1 MFLYNKNA
9 LRHAAGGEACT
20 AGYFFNP
27 RRKGKMKLK
36 KFLAAGF
43 AAAMV
48 LAAPANA
55 LAASGVHLN
64 FGCYVYSTSFD
75 PAHYQNAAWQSMRWG
90 ITECLFKFNDDAS
103 VVPWLCD
110 TYEVSDD
117 HKTWTFH
124 IRDGVLFSNGDLCD
138 AQAVADSLN
147 RLFTVCDGIDYSST
161 PRQYID
167 MASIEAD
174 TDANTVTIVT
184 NTAYADLTGPLC
196 FPFYSIID
204 VDGDIT
210 DADHAGGYDT
220 AIIATGPYVLSSFDE
235 LSKSGELAANENYW
249 NGEVPYGSITMTFIE
264 DDSTKAMAL
273 QSGDIDLTE
282 NVTTISDLQNLSADD
297 SYCVSMKNSV
307 RTGFAYVNFDGILA
321 NDALRQAVFMAI
333 DGQTLCDVTVGGMYT
348 YGPGVLPSTLVYEDE
363 NLDNPWAYDAEAA
376 VRLLDDAGI
385 VDSDGNGI
393 RELEGQDIVLNFVTY
408 RNRCL
413 DTFAEA
419 IMSQLAVIGIGVNVN
434 STDSDT
440 NWMMMQSGEYDLLNQ
455 NWTTVGTGDP
465 TAFLLNWYGKG
476 GENFFSSENTNASN
490 YCHYDNE
497 EFNKLY
503 EQFTTSLDT
512 EERNDLVVR
521 MEQILI
527 NDCAVLVHG
536 YYNSTMISNASRV
549 AGAEI
554 PAFDYY
560 WLSTDIK
567 PAE

>member
-1 MFLYNKNA
+1 MKFTKA
-9 LRHAAGGEACT
+9 LAVG
-20 AGYFFNP
+20 
-27 RRKGKMKLK
+27 MS
-36 KFLAAGF
+36 
-43 AAAMV
+43 AAMV
-48 LAAPANA
+48 LCAAPVSA
-55 LAASGVHLN
+55 LAASDAHLN

-75 PAHYQNAAWQSMRWG
+75 PAHYQNAAWQGMRWG

-103 VVPWLCD
+103 VEPQLCD

-124 IRDGVLFSNGDLCD
+124 IRDGVLFSNGDPCD

-147 RLFTVCDGIDYSST
+147 RLFTVCAGEDYSST
-161 PRQYID
+161 PNQYID

-196 FPFYSIID
+196 FPFYSIIN
-204 VDGDIT
+204 VEGDTT
-210 DADHAGGYDT
+210 DADHPGGYDT
-220 AIIATGPYVLSSFDE
+220 SLIATGPYVLSSFDE
-235 LSKSGELAANENYW
+235 LSKSGELEANENYW

-282 NVTTISDLQNLSADD
+282 NVTTISDLENLSSDD
-297 SYCVSMKNSV
+297 SYYVSMKNGV
-307 RTGFAYVNFDGILA
+307 RTGFAYVNFDGVLG

-363 NLDNPWAYDAEAA
+363 NLDNPWAYDVDAA
-376 VRLLDDAGI
+376 TALLDEAGI

-393 RELEGQDIVLNFVTY
+393 RELDGQDVVLNFVTY
-408 RNRCL
+408 KNRCL

-440 NWMMMQSGEYDLLNQ
+440 NWMLMQSGEYDLLNQ

-465 TAFLLNWYGKG
+465 TSFLLNWYGNG
-476 GENFFSSENTNASN
+476 GENFFSSENSDASN

-503 EQFTTSLDT
+503 DQFTQSLDT
-512 EERNDLVVR
+512 EERNDLVVQ
-521 MEQILI
+521 MEQILV

-536 YYNSTMISNASRV
+536 YYNSTMISNASKV
-549 AGAEI
+549 TGADI

-560 WLSTDIK
+560 WLSTAIK